1 MDVQDVQEEK
11 QLVAKENN
19 NLYKGKNGS
28 VTHKGGKRMKS
39 QVQKKPVSA
48 EEHQK
53 MIQSVAGTMA
63 IEGLTLSEA
72 SRRNIDRYASGQAN
86 FQQIMAE
93 LKAKYQRAE

>member
-1 MDVQDVQEEK
+1 MRGLADEDVSK
-11 QLVAKENN
+11 
-19 NLYKGKNGS
+19 
-28 VTHKGGKRMKS
+28 THKGGKRMKL
-39 QVQKKPVSA
+39 QVRKKPVSA

-72 SRRNIDRYASGQAN
+72 SRHNLDRYASGQAN